1 MELKCLH
8 IADIFG
14 TPGMQVVKSLLP
26 NLIKEKQADFVV
38 ANGEN
43 ALEGKGIT
51 EAMCQQLFDLG
62 VHVITSGNHIW
73 DRKKTFYAESTQI
86 QNYLLRPHNY
96 PVGNPG
102 RGSAV
107 VKLSSGI
114 KVGVLNLQGRTY
126 MYDIECPFRTGEREI
141 EILQRQTNII
151 IVDFHAEATAEKQ
164 AFKHYVDGKVS
175 AILGT
180 HTHVQTADEH
190 ITKEGTAFITDV
202 GMTGPHDG
210 VIGMQKEAA
219 ISKFILQTY
228 FKFEPSVGDLK
239 LHGAFFTVDTDT
251 GKAQHIERISMDFK

>member
-1 MELKCLH
+1 MEIRCLH

-14 TPGMQVVKSLLP
+14 KPGMDLVRALLP
-26 NLIKEKQADFVV
+26 NLIKDRRADFVV

-43 ALEGKGIT
+43 VLEGKGIT
-51 EAMCQQLFDLG
+51 ETMCEELFTLG

-73 DRKKTFYAESTQI
+73 DRKKTFYAESPKI

-102 RGSAV
+102 KGSAIF
-107 VKLSSGI
+107 KLPGGV

-126 MYDIECPFRTGEREI
+126 MYDLECPFRTGEREI
-141 EILQRQTNII
+141 EVLKRQTNVI
-151 IVDFHAEATAEKQ
+151 IVDFHAEATAEKI

-190 ITKEGTAFITDV
+190 ITREGTAFITDV

-228 FKFEPSVGDLK
+228 FKFEPSQGELK
-239 LHGAFFTVDTDT
+239 LHGAFFTVDTET
-251 GKAQHIERISMDFK
+251 GKATHIERIRIDHT